1 MIRSETASAASAVA
15 SSCSAKVRKELE
27 PVYLSTTITI
37 TITII
42 IIIIITQLLSTLHSR
57 PSREQYQD
65 MEILITSPSP
75 PLDKSCHLWTAFAK
89 PFSPPSCLPKYLAV
103 S

>member
-1 MIRSETASAASAVA
+1 MSSTEHVMMGGIRVGGSCESRRLCQSACNFGDGVLHMIRSETASAASAVA

-42 IIIIITQLLSTLHSR
+42 IIITQLLSTLHSR
-57 PSREQYQD
+57 PGREQYPGHGD
-65 MEILITSPSP
+65 PS
-75 PLDKSCHLWTAFAK
+75 
-89 PFSPPSCLPKYLAV
+89 
-103 S
+103 